1 MKTLFNDE
9 KLAEVCGERV
19 PKDAPLPKFGICV
32 FVEAKHAKA
41 ELFTLI
47 TYQNIDYLLRK
58 EDSKIS
64 EIAKVKTKKEKEK
77 FRKAHL
83 IF

>member
-1 MKTLFNDE
+1 
-9 KLAEVCGERV
+9 
-19 PKDAPLPKFGICV
+19 LPKFGICV

-41 ELFTLI
+41 ELFSFV
-47 TYQNIDYLLRK
+47 TYQKIDYLLRK
-58 EDSKIS
+58 EENKIS

-77 FRKAHL
+77 FRKTHL